1 MEELTMK
8 AIKNILIFSLLI
20 AFVEAYA
27 QSTNDNQTPLSFSGF
42 MDNAMQ
48 KVQQFGIPTDAFYS
62 SEKHFNGKTQE
73 STTAKLDTEF
83 EIKQSKLH
91 KRSGSNVKFTVKDAV
106 TNSKTDQKGK
116 KAFSEKHN
124 VKALLENNPCINR
137 KGVFDAFGGEMLF
150 AGVNIDKE
158 NDISYAHYM
167 WTGSGKNAEDTIR
180 VTIDQSSG
188 FVQRCELVSMDKKD
202 DLEVVLCYS
211 YVFATREDT
220 MIPIRMTFR
229 SVERGTSNHNPF
241 EYTITNSITMNN

>member
-8 AIKNILIFSLLI
+8 VIKNILIFSLLI
-20 AFVEAYA
+20 AFVETYA
-27 QSTNDNQTPLSFSGF
+27 QSTNDNKTPLTFSGF

-62 SEKHFNGKTQE
+62 SERHFNGKTQE

-167 WTGSGKNAEDTIR
+167 WT
-180 VTIDQSSG
+180 
-188 FVQRCELVSMDKKD
+188 RCEPVSMDKKD